1 MIVKIHI
8 GLFSAVL
15 SIGVLATLTDASAAS
30 LRVGGTG
37 AVSELL
43 NQIGPAFEAETGI
56 VLEVVPSL
64 GTSGANAAVAD
75 GVLGLAVAGRD
86 LNEKETARGLT
97 VAAIL
102 RTPFGLA
109 TSRKGPDNLR
119 SGEIVPLYRADKP
132 VWPDGTPILIV
143 LRPVL
148 ESDNIVLGGLF
159 PGMTEAIQQVR
170 KRSDLSLAA
179 TDQDNAEMGERTK
192 GSLVGATLA
201 QITTEK
207 RNLRFVSIDGVAPS
221 LEGLQDGSYPYGK
234 TMYLVV
240 PSVVS
245 PEDTAFLAFLAKP
258 AGVSLLRKA
267 GIVAGAK

>member
-1 MIVKIHI
+1 MKIHI
-8 GLFSAVL
+8 GLLSAAL
-15 SIGVLATLTDASAAS
+15 SFGALAALTDVSAAT

-37 AVSELL
+37 AATELL

-64 GTSGANAAVAD
+64 GTSGANAALAD
-75 GVLGLAVAGRD
+75 GKLGLAISGRD
-86 LNEKETARGLT
+86 LNAKETASGLT
-97 VAAIL
+97 VAGTL

-109 TSRKGPDNLR
+109 TSRKGPDNLKKD
-119 SGEIVPLYRADKP
+119 EIARLYGADKP
-132 VWPDGTPILIV
+132 VWPDGTPVLIV

-159 PGMTEAIQQVR
+159 PGMVEAIQQVR

-179 TDQDNAEMGERTK
+179 TDQDNAELGEKTK
-192 GSLVGATLA
+192 GSLVGATLV

-207 RNLRFVSIDGVAPS
+207 RNLRFVSIDDVAPS
-221 LEGLQDGSYPYGK
+221 LAGLQDGSYPYGK
-234 TMYLVV
+234 IMYLVV

-245 PEDTAFLAFLAKP
+245 PEDAAFLAFLAKP

-267 GIVAGAK
+267 GIVASGK

>member
-1 MIVKIHI
+1 MTVKIHI

-15 SIGVLATLTDASAAS
+15 SISALATLTGASAAT
-30 LRVGGTG
+30 LTVGGTG
-37 AVSELL
+37 AVSEVL

-56 VLEVVPSL
+56 VLKVVPSL

-75 GVLGLAVAGRD
+75 GVLGLSVAGRD

-97 VAAIL
+97 VASIL

-109 TSRKGPDNLR
+109 TSRTGPDNLK
-119 SGEIVPLYRADKP
+119 SEEIARLYRADKP
-132 VWPDGTPILIV
+132 VWPDGTLVLIV
-143 LRPVL
+143 LRPVV
-148 ESDNIVLGGLF
+148 ESDNIVLGSIF
-159 PGMTEAIQQVR
+159 PGMAEAIQQVR

-179 TDQDNAEMGERTK
+179 TDQDNVEMGEKTK

-201 QITTEK
+201 QISTEK

-221 LEGLQDGSYPYGK
+221 LEGLQNGSYPYGK

-245 PEDTAFLAFLAKP
+245 PEGAAFLAFLAKP